1 MILRKIQEMGGAT
14 LLVSLPKDWAN
25 SSLLRKGSVV
35 SIETSADGGLLI
47 YPARE
52 SETKQ
57 EKEIEIRYP
66 SKFSNERL
74 PSEIIAA
81 YLYGY
86 DLITVRGQNR
96 IAPKDRK
103 QIIASIKNLIGLE
116 VVEEDAFRITSQFL
130 VDNRAVEP
138 SKIFKRISTLV
149 RAMITDGIGQFL
161 AAEATQNASVA
172 QRDDEVDRLHF
183 LLVRLIRTA
192 IREPRAAGQFGLSQI
207 ECLDFRVAANSLET
221 AGDYAVELADSLP
234 KLKSPDS
241 SMSSLMLH
249 SSELLDVLQDS
260 ATRSFLTRDFKL
272 AQSAVKTHNEL
283 EGVLEE
289 VRTIPE
295 SRVEGAVHFA
305 DIMERIGR
313 CQRDIVDLVS
323 PMSEIVLERKPKV
336 SSGSK

>member
-1 MILRKIQEMGGAT
+1 MILRKVQEMGGAT
-14 LLVSLPKDWAN
+14 LLVSLPKEWAN

-47 YPARE
+47 YPVRD
-52 SETKQ
+52 SETLKP
-57 EKEIEIRYP
+57 EKEIEIIYP

-74 PSEIIAA
+74 PSEITAA

-86 DLITVRGQNR
+86 DSIRVKGQHR
-96 IAPKDRK
+96 IAPKDRE

-116 VVEEDAFRITSQFL
+116 VVEEDALSITSQFL

-149 RAMITDGIGQFL
+149 RAMISDAVGQFL
-161 AAEATQNASVA
+161 SGEGTQYASVA

-192 IREPRAAGQFGLSQI
+192 VREPRAAGQFGLSQI
-207 ECLDFRVAANSLET
+207 ECLDFRVATNSIET
-221 AGDYAVELADSLP
+221 AGDYAVELADSLSKLSVIGP
-234 KLKSPDS
+234 KTKDLVIKSSD
-241 SMSSLMLH
+241 
-249 SSELLDVLQDS
+249 LLDLLQDN

-272 AQSAVKTHNEL
+272 AQAAIKTHSEL
-283 EGVLEE
+283 ETVLKEI
-289 VRTIPE
+289 RGIPDATPA
-295 SRVEGAVHFA
+295 GPVHFA
-305 DIMERIGR
+305 DLMERIGR

-323 PMSEIVLERKPKV
+323 PMGHGTLSV
-336 SSGSK
+336 SK